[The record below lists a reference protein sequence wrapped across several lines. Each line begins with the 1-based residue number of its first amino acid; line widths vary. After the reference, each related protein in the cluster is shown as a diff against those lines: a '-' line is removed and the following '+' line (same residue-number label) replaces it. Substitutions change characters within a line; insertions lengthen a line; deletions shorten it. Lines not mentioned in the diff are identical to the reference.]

1 MNGHKSIISDINNK
15 INKLNSFGFAVIFMI
30 GGNNSSGKSTVSKEL
45 LCNCSFIQSVNLGI
59 ISKMIRCF
67 RKDFL
72 VSKIENFNGDAVQD
86 LFDKIIDFFADHYYE
101 AGVNT
106 IFEGVQINSRYLSKN
121 KFVIGGVL
129 LNVSKDTAI
138 HRGSFP
144 NTHFKRKL
152 ELSDVVKL
160 EFNEDLKFK
169 VVDNEKKLLQTMNT
183 VYEHLDYLLTNE
195 LLKYE

>member
-1 MNGHKSIISDINNK
+1 MNNHESIIRDINNK
-15 INKLNSFGFAVIFMI
+15 INKLNSLGFAVIFMI
-30 GGNNSSGKSTVSKEL
+30 GGNNSSGKSTVSKQL
-45 LCNCSFIQSVNLGI
+45 LCNCSFIQSVNLGV

-72 VSKIENFNGDAVQD
+72 VSSIENFNEATVQS
-86 LFDKIIDFFADHYYE
+86 LFDRIIDFFANHYYC

-121 KFVIGGVL
+121 KFVTGGVL
-129 LNVSKDTAI
+129 LDVSKETAI
-138 HRGSFP
+138 RRGNFP

-152 ELSDVVKL
+152 AQSDVVKL
-160 EFNEDLKFK
+160 VFNEDLKFK
-169 VVDNEKKLLQTMNT
+169 VVDNEHDLPHTMST
-183 VYEHLDYLLTNE
+183 VYEHLNYLLTNE